1 MSSRPDLRRTGAP
14 RRAALAVLLALS
26 FLLLG
31 PVGPARAH
39 TGLSSSNPAT
49 GATLTTA
56 PREIVLV
63 FTEDVRPQFT
73 ALRLTVGAGPGTPLR
88 PRVSGGTVRA
98 LLPRQPDA
106 AATAEWRVA
115 YRVVS
120 ADGYPVGGTVI
131 FTVRA
136 PVVPPRTTTPGVL
149 GTREDDGSTSTA
161 GSPAPGPPTPGGTP
175 VSATARIAADA
186 QSGDAGTGTGRRRH
200 VGACPLGGRRSD
212 SSGPG
217 SGAAAPEEKGN
228 RLG

>member
-1 MSSRPDLRRTGAP
+1 MSSRPDLRRTRAP

-26 FLLLG
+26 FLPLG

-56 PREIVLV
+56 PR
-63 FTEDVRPQFT
+63 EDVRPQFT

-120 ADGYPVGGTVI
+120 SDGYPVGGTVI

-136 PVVPPRTTTPGVL
+136 SVVPPRTTTPGVP
-149 GTREDDGSTSTA
+149 GAREDDGSTSTA
-161 GSPAPGPPTPGGTP
+161 GSPAPGPPTSGGTP
-175 VSATARIAADA
+175 ASATARIAADA

-200 VGACPLGGRRSD
+200 VGACTLGGRRSD